1 MARKRVSTARIVV
14 LVLII
19 VALAIAI
26 YFVWQWRTGGPAG
39 QIEKIQR
46 RTDQAEGD
54 TRERVVQLMGEPNAE
69 SGIFPLPDE
78 ARMAANA
85 AKTDAR
91 TWLLWEARG
100 GVKCVVGL
108 DATGHVVYAGHTG
121 R

>member
-26 YFVWQWRTGGPAG
+26 YFVWQSRTGGPAG

-85 AKTDAR
+85 AKTDA
-91 TWLLWEARG
+91 TKWLLWEGRG